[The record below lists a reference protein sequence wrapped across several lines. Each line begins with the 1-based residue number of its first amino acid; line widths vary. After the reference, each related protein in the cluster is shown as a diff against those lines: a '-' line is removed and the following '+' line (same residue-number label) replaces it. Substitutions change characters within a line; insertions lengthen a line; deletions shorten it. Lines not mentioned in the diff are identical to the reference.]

1 MLSPTSKSNRNSGT
15 GTEEKSG
22 QMQLNSPS
30 HLSSE
35 DPKRTTTCTKLQQG
49 KMQVVITVSH
59 YSVDN
64 LISTSSNRGF
74 YSSCVRN
81 CHAYHAT
88 SYLVTSL
95 CRDLWGLTCFLNNPP
110 LHPKSAQH
118 RHQPKLRLIH
128 QEQLP
133 ADPVLVI

>member
-64 LISTSSNRGF
+64 LIST
-74 YSSCVRN
+74 C
-81 CHAYHAT
+81 
-88 SYLVTSL
+88 
-95 CRDLWGLTCFLNNPP
+95 
-110 LHPKSAQH
+110 
-118 RHQPKLRLIH
+118 
-128 QEQLP
+128 
-133 ADPVLVI
+133 LVIEASTPPVSITVMLIMLLLILLLCVETYGD